1 MLKKKETVSS
11 IVISD
16 SLSEEESN
24 EKNTTPEIKNDL
36 LKKFK
41 MWLQSADR
49 GQLDAKTSEQHYKQM
64 VKLLS
69 VIDEGMEVTSL
80 FDHPLI
86 NNRFLEGY
94 AKTKY
99 HPKTTQ
105 SYLMSL
111 RHFYSFSLATES
123 CESIPNE
130 KIVRRW
136 AEGESDKMVLFVS
149 T

>member
-1 MLKKKETVSS
+1 
-11 IVISD
+11 
-16 SLSEEESN
+16 
-24 EKNTTPEIKNDL
+24 
-36 LKKFK
+36 
-41 MWLQSADR
+41 
-49 GQLDAKTSEQHYKQM
+49 M

-69 VIDEGMEVTSL
+69 VIDKGMEVTSL

-105 SYLMSL
+105 SYLMSQRL
-111 RHFYSFSLATES
+111 FFSLATES